1 MMQYRS
7 TVLHFLDSF
16 LSRGR
21 LTTLQSG
28 ARVIRAG
35 FTKAVQEILEQDQT
49 GFKQLLIQDMAEL
62 KLEDSTDPAE
72 VQDPSGSI
80 QFSSIDQGQVG
91 LIISTFSLGSS
102 VPIDP
107 DMGEVGQD
115 QVAINAQLLAA
126 NDEFRASLRAITE
139 QLSQV
144 HQRDR
149 PNGPRRPAR
158 YQPDLE
164 SDADSTDKYSKP

>member
-1 MMQYRS
+1 MTR
-7 TVLHFLDSF
+7 
-16 LSRGR
+16 
-21 LTTLQSG
+21 SG
-28 ARVIRAG
+28 AQVIRAG

-107 DMGEVGQD
+107 G
-115 QVAINAQLLAA
+115 
-126 NDEFRASLRAITE
+126 
-139 QLSQV
+139 
-144 HQRDR
+144 
-149 PNGPRRPAR
+149 
-158 YQPDLE
+158 LE
-164 SDADSTDKYSKP
+164 T

>member
-1 MMQYRS
+1 
-7 TVLHFLDSF
+7 
-16 LSRGR
+16 
-21 LTTLQSG
+21 
-28 ARVIRAG
+28 
-35 FTKAVQEILEQDQT
+35 
-49 GFKQLLIQDMAEL
+49 MAEL